1 MGSISSNLPVT
12 EKHIKDYETES
23 FRAGISEMQGWRANM
38 EDASLIHLAK
48 IQLQNFK
55 TGDLNNDDIKHDNS
69 SSDDSDGDFSKNIS
83 RKIGRSIYN
92 LEDKQMKT
100 VLKENSIEY
109 NLSIIGVFDGHGGSF
124 VSRFVSENFMT
135 VFNNSWTKL
144 CLKQLKLN
152 KSEDSIKDNRIIRV
166 GQFNNLNTNSTN
178 ADIYDVVKIT
188 SDKLKQAIIETF
200 LDLDQLL
207 RTKECEFI
215 VNEYKHF
222 KRDNLYLNNIPDLL
236 SKENLELNY
245 EENFAYHMGTTANV
259 VFIYENYLI
268 VANTGDS
275 KTVLYSD
282 GKAIELN
289 TEHKTSTPGESERI
303 LKSGYSIHNNR
314 VDGKLNL
321 TRAIGDLQFKNKKL
335 RPTEQAVTSYPEITT
350 FELSENSEFLICA
363 CDGIW
368 DCVEPLKLCEY
379 IKKEIDK
386 GINLSQISAQ
396 IEDMI
401 LSKTNNSPIG
411 TDNMTCVILQFK

>member
-12 EKHIKDYETES
+12 EKNIKDYETET
-23 FRAGISEMQGWRANM
+23 FKAGISEMQGWRSNM

-55 TGDLNNDDIKHDNS
+55 TGDLNNDDLKRNES
-69 SSDDSDGDFSKNIS
+69 SSDDSDGDISKNIS
-83 RKIGRSIYN
+83 RKVARSIYN
-92 LEDKQMKT
+92 LDDRTMKT
-100 VLKENSIEY
+100 ILKENSIEY

-124 VSRFVSENFMT
+124 VSRFVAENFIT

-144 CLKQLKLN
+144 CLKQLKTSKTDENQNSN
-152 KSEDSIKDNRIIRV
+152 KLIRV
-166 GQFNNLNTNSTN
+166 NQFTNINSNNSNS
-178 ADIYDVVKIT
+178 DIYDVVKIT

-222 KRDNLYLNNIPDLL
+222 KRDNLYLNNINDLL
-236 SKENLELNY
+236 AKDDIELSS

-303 LKSGYSIHNNR
+303 IKSGYSIHNNR

-321 TRAIGDLQFKNKKL
+321 TRAIGDLQFKNRKL
-335 RPTEQAVTSYPEITT
+335 RTTEQAVTPYPEITT
-350 FELSENSEFLICA
+350 YELNENSEFLICA

-379 IKKEIDK
+379 IKKEIEK
-386 GINLSQISAQ
+386 GINLSKIAAQ

>member
-12 EKHIKDYETES
+12 EKNIKDYETET
-23 FRAGISEMQGWRANM
+23 FKAGISEMQGWRSNM

-55 TGDLNNDDIKHDNS
+55 TGDLGNDDIKRNES
-69 SSDDSDGDFSKNIS
+69 SSDDSDGDISKNIS
-83 RKIGRSIYN
+83 RKVARSIYN
-92 LEDKQMKT
+92 LDERTMKT
-100 VLKENSIEY
+100 ILKENSIEY

-124 VSRFVSENFMT
+124 VSRFVAENFIT

-144 CLKQLKLN
+144 CLKQLKTSKIDENENTN
-152 KSEDSIKDNRIIRV
+152 KFIRV
-166 GQFNNLNTNSTN
+166 NQFTNINSNNSNS
-178 ADIYDVVKIT
+178 DIYDVVKIT

-222 KRDNLYLNNIPDLL
+222 KRDNLYLNNINDLL
-236 SKENLELNY
+236 AKDDIELSS

-321 TRAIGDLQFKNKKL
+321 TRAIGDLQFKNRKL
-335 RPTEQAVTSYPEITT
+335 RTTEQAVTPYPEITT
-350 FELSENSEFLICA
+350 YELNENSEFLICA

-379 IKKEIDK
+379 IKKEIEK
-386 GINLSQISAQ
+386 GINLSKIAAQ